1 MVERRYL
8 ILREVV
14 DRYIKTRKPV
24 SSKEIVEEYGHP
36 WCSATV
42 RNELATLERE
52 GYLYKPSPS
61 AGRVPTAKGFRY
73 FANWLLEILNL
84 SGGEGV
90 KRGTSLVGYVASDLS
105 ISRTISDL
113 LRLTSSLISAMV
125 SQVGFVI
132 SPAVESL
139 RVIRVV
145 LARLGSRVALF
156 QPLTELGL
164 AGEYVVSLSW
174 PYSRGDFEKAEE
186 VLEELLGGHPLTA
199 ATTALDEI
207 AGWHGNPYRLAAE
220 VLASLRGGQ
229 RRLYLSG
236 LEHLTEVGRDV
247 RHPLRLLSD
256 EGTFVEMVLEV
267 RGKQRGLDVHVGD
280 FPAEG
285 LNDFAMVS
293 ADFYRGLGVLGAF
306 GPLWLDYTKAIT
318 TVRYMAGA
326 LSNLIPSLTAASL
339 EGVTR

>member
-1 MVERRYL
+1 MTERRYL

-24 SSKEIVEEYGHP
+24 SSREIVEEYGHP

-42 RNELATLERE
+42 RNELAALERE

-73 FANWLLEILNL
+73 FANWLLKILNI
-84 SGGEGV
+84 SSEGV
-90 KRGTSLVGYVASDLS
+90 ELGAGPVGYMAVDLP
-105 ISRTISDL
+105 IARTIPDL
-113 LRLTSSLISAMV
+113 LRLASSLISAMA

-164 AGEYVVSLSW
+164 AGEYMVTLSW
-174 PYSRGDFEKAEE
+174 PYTRRDFEKAEE
-186 VLEELLGGHPLTA
+186 ILEELLGGHPLSDA
-199 ATTALDEI
+199 AAVLDEI
-207 AGWHGNPYRLAAE
+207 AGWHGSPYRLAAE
-220 VLASLRGGQ
+220 VLASLRGG
-229 RRLYLSG
+229 RRLLYLAG
-236 LEHLTEVGRDV
+236 LEHLVELGRDI
-247 RHPLRLLSD
+247 RKPLRVLGD
-256 EGTFVEMVLEV
+256 EGAFVEMVLTAREG
-267 RGKQRGLDVHVGD
+267 RRGLDVRVGD
-280 FPAEG
+280 LPADG
-285 LNDFAMVS
+285 LEDFALVS
-293 ADFYRGLGVLGAF
+293 SDFYRGLGVLGAL
-306 GPLWLDYTKAIT
+306 GPLWLDYAKAISA
-318 TVRYMAGA
+318 VRYMGGV
-326 LSNLIPSLTAASL
+326 LSNLIPAVAEASL